1 MSAVPAHA
9 AVQELTLRVL
19 DAHLHVHSI
28 LLWGAVAT
36 LVMTLVEAAA
46 QWRGLSRMSL
56 AFLIG
61 SGFTADRRR
70 ALWVGL
76 LLHFLL
82 GWILALPY
90 ALVMEDLGRT
100 GWWLGGIG
108 GLLHGAAF
116 LGLVAPLL
124 PLVHPRM
131 ADEIHGP
138 EPTVWL
144 QPPGWFAA
152 NYGRLTPAVSLVGHL
167 LYGIVLGSFY
177 RLTG

>member
-1 MSAVPAHA
+1 MTV
-9 AVQELTLRVL
+9 
-19 DAHLHVHSI
+19 HLPSVF
-28 LLWGAVAT
+28 LWGAVAT
-36 LVMTLVEAAA
+36 LLMTLTEAAA
-46 QWRGLSRMSL
+46 QRWGVSRMSL

-76 LLHFLL
+76 VLHFLL
-82 GWILALPY
+82 GWVLALPY
-90 ALVMEDLGRT
+90 AWVMEDLGRT
-100 GWWLGGIG
+100 GWWIGGIL

-116 LGLVAPLL
+116 LGLVAPAL

-131 ADEIHGP
+131 ADELHGP
-138 EPTVWL
+138 EPTAWL

-167 LYGIVLGSFY
+167 LYGIVLGAFY
-177 RLTG
+177 RLAG